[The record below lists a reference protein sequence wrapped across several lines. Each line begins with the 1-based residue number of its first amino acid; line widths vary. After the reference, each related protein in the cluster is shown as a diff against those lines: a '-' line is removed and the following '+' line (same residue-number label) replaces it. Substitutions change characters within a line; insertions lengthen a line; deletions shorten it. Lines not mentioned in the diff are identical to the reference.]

1 MSWWKGNDSAPYQTS
16 ESHSL
21 IREVWWSTPRYQK
34 TFTSDK
40 MGLHD
45 LHLTCVW
52 LAGIFDKF
60 HRQGGRVDSNVYT
73 YIKNPPFPPILSLL
87 AKNVMLAI
95 LTYLS
100 SAFRKIADVNQN
112 MIQKNHSNMMYLT
125 ICFFPIML
133 SLSPIHKFFK
143 SHLWCLVF
151 YNHKVYCDAC
161 DVLQVTCIILDWFFI
176 VRGGGKHN
184 ECQKCISRLPPH

>member
-1 MSWWKGNDSAPYQTS
+1 
-16 ESHSL
+16 
-21 IREVWWSTPRYQK
+21 
-34 TFTSDK
+34 
-40 MGLHD
+40 
-45 LHLTCVW
+45 
-52 LAGIFDKF
+52 
-60 HRQGGRVDSNVYT
+60 
-73 YIKNPPFPPILSLL
+73 
-87 AKNVMLAI
+87 MLAI
-95 LTYLS
+95 LSYLS

-161 DVLQVTCIILDWFFI
+161 DVLQVTCIILDQFFI
-176 VRGGGKHN
+176 VRGGVGGGANIMNVKSVF
-184 ECQKCISRLPPH
+184 QDSPLTKSMLLFSYILICIVNIDAFKKP